1 MMSSDEFLPSY
12 LRHSPINKY
21 KKNAYNQIL
30 LPTHWNSMDCWPYIN
45 IMDDDNLKLKYNGP
59 GRVLSDEASIRT
71 NKPIPP
77 EVGLFY
83 FEITILS
90 SEENGCIG
98 IGYCKSDVGLNTL
111 PGWISD
117 SIGYHGDDGHLFCG
131 RGNGKIFGPCYAAG
145 DTVGCG
151 INFFNKEIF
160 FTKNGINIGKG
171 QFIHFETYSYDYL
184 INHELV
190 GEMYPMCGMAINGEC
205 IVTNF
210 GTKPFIFNIDNYAE
224 AIFAAAES
232 KERT

>member
-1 MMSSDEFLPSY
+1 MSSDEFLPSY

-21 KKNAYNQIL
+21 KKNAYKSIL
-30 LPTHWNSMDCWPYIN
+30 LPTHWNSVDCWPYISV
-45 IMDDDNLKLKYNGP
+45 MDEDNLKLKYNGP

-90 SEENGCIG
+90 SEKNGCIG
-98 IGYCKSDVGLNTL
+98 VGYCKSDVDLNIL

-117 SIGYHGDDGHLFCG
+117 SIGYHGDDGRLFCG
-131 RGNGKIFGPCYAAG
+131 RGNGKMFGPCYAAG
-145 DTVGCG
+145 DTIGCG
-151 INFFNKEIF
+151 INFFNMEIF
-160 FTKNGINIGKG
+160 FTKNGINI
-171 QFIHFETYSYDYL
+171 
-184 INHELV
+184 V

-210 GTKPFIFNIDNYAE
+210 GTKPFMFDIDNYAE
-224 AIFAAAES
+224 AIFAKAEP